1 MLTVRKAAVLLDV
14 HPETLRRAIRAGK
27 LACYKPGRC
36 ARISEQQLQAYLD
49 AHLCP
54 ARDQTDPV
62 SNGENSDG
70 ISPGGTE
77 MHVAA
82 FQLARRMNAALDKP
96 SRISRPELSVVRS
109 S

>member
-1 MLTVRKAAVLLDV
+1 MMLTVRKAAVLLDV

-36 ARISEQQLQAYLD
+36 ARITEAQLQAYLD

-54 ARDQTDPV
+54 ARDQTDPN

-70 ISPGGTE
+70 TSSGGMETN
-77 MHVAA
+77 VAA
-82 FQLARRMNAALDKP
+82 FRLAQRMNAALDKP
-96 SRISRPELSVVRS
+96 SRISRLGLTLIR
-109 S
+109 